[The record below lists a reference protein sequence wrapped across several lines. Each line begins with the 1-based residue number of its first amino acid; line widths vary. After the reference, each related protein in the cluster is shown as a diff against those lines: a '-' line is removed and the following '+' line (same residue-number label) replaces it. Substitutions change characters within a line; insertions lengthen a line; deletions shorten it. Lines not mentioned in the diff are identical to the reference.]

1 VENECKKEIERIEE
15 KMTERPLA
23 TIQRIS
29 KIEPIENADLIEVAT
44 ILGWHCVVKREEFKV
59 GDLCVYCEV
68 DSLLPEKPEF
78 EFLRKNCFIDREDM
92 RGFRIR
98 TVRLKGQ
105 VSQGICFPLE
115 TVIGVPLDG
124 LPEFHEGDDLT
135 EFLGIKKWE
144 SKISLGMGGKI
155 KGSFPGFI
163 PKTDETRIQSI
174 PDLLERHNGTYC
186 YVTEKVDG
194 SSCTVFLKDGEIG
207 VCSRNMWMQ
216 DTEENVFWA
225 TAKKMDLEGKMK
237 SVLGEGNWA
246 LQGELLGPGLQ
257 GNKYGLKGN
266 KILWFNV
273 FNVDTYK
280 YLNFEEF
287 QNVIINMGLET
298 VPFVGK
304 FILNNT
310 VDELVEMSKGKSLLD
325 DKIHREGIV
334 IRPCEEKEDKKLGRV
349 SFKVINPD
357 FLLKFGE

>member
-1 VENECKKEIERIEE
+1 MVERA
-15 KMTERPLA
+15 LA
-23 TIQRIS
+23 TVQKIS
-29 KIEPIENADLIEVAT
+29 KIEPIENADSIDVAT
-44 ILGWHCVVKREEFKV
+44 ILGWHCVVKKNEFNV

-98 TVRLKGQ
+98 TIRLRGV

-115 TVIGVPLDG
+115 EMIGVPLDG

-135 EFLGIKKWE
+135 EFLGVKKWE
-144 SKISLGMGGKI
+144 PKISLGMGGKI

-225 TAKKMDLEGKMK
+225 TAKKLNVENKLREYSEKYFEGKT
-237 SVLGEGNWA
+237 NIA
-246 LQGELLGPGLQ
+246 LQGELLGPGIQ
-257 GNKYGLKGN
+257 GNKYGLKEN
-266 KILWFNV
+266 IILWFN
-273 FNVDTYK
+273 FFAIDEYS
-280 YLNFEEF
+280 YLSFDSF
-287 QNVIINMGLET
+287 QSVIKEMGLET
-298 VPFVGK
+298 VPFIGK
-304 FILNNT
+304 FVLNNT
-310 VDELVEMSKGKSLLD
+310 VDELVEMSKGESKLNQ
-325 DKIHREGIV
+325 IHREGIV
-334 IRPCEEKEDKKLGRV
+334 VRPCEEKEDRKLGRV

>member
-1 VENECKKEIERIEE
+1 
-15 KMTERPLA
+15 MTDRSLA

-29 KIEPIENADLIEVAT
+29 KIEPIEGADSIDVAR
-44 ILGWHCVVKREEFKV
+44 ILGWNCVVKKNEFSV

-68 DSLLPEKPEF
+68 DSLLPENPEF

-98 TVRLKGQ
+98 TVKLRQQ
-105 VSQGICFPLE
+105 VSQGICFPLSIIDQSISIDPN
-115 TVIGVPLDG
+115 TDWK
-124 LPEFHEGDDLT
+124 EGQDVT
-135 EFLGIKKWE
+135 AILGIKKWE
-144 SKISLGMGGKI
+144 PKISLSMGGKI

-194 SSCTVFLKDGEIG
+194 SSVTVFLKDGEIG

-225 TAKKMDLEGKMK
+225 TAKKMDIENKMK

-246 LQGELLGPGLQ
+246 LQGELLGPGIQ
-257 GNKYGLKGN
+257 GNKYGLKTS

-280 YLNFEEF
+280 YLDFDDFNSLI
-287 QNVIINMGLET
+287 QNMGLEI
-298 VPFVGK
+298 VPFLGK
-304 FILNNT
+304 FVLNNT
-310 VDELVEMSKGKSLLD
+310 VDELVEMSKGQSALN
-325 DKIHREGIV
+325 KIHREGIV

>member
-1 VENECKKEIERIEE
+1 MMERA
-15 KMTERPLA
+15 LA
-23 TIQRIS
+23 TVQRIS
-29 KIEPIENADLIEVAT
+29 KIDPIEGADSIDVAR
-44 ILGWHCVVKREEFKV
+44 ILGWNCVVKKNEYQV

-78 EFLRKNCFIDREDM
+78 EFLRKSGFVDRDDM
-92 RGFRIR
+92 RGFRIK
-98 TVRLKGQ
+98 TIRLRGKI
-105 VSQGICFPLE
+105 SQGICFPLE

-144 SKISLGMGGKI
+144 PKISLSMGGKI

-174 PDLLERHNGTYC
+174 PDFLERHNGTYC

-194 SSCTVFLKDGEIG
+194 SSVTVFLKDGEIG

-225 TAKKMDLEGKMK
+225 TAKKMDIENKMK

-246 LQGELLGPGLQ
+246 LQGELLGPGIQ
-257 GNKYGLKGN
+257 GNKYGLKEN
-266 KILWFNV
+266 TILWFNV

-280 YLNFEEF
+280 YLDFDDFYNLIE
-287 QNVIINMGLET
+287 NMGLET
-298 VPFVGK
+298 VPFLNK

-310 VDELVEMSKGKSLLD
+310 VDELVEMSKGESKLN
-325 DKIHREGIV
+325 KIHREGIV

>member
-1 VENECKKEIERIEE
+1 MENECKKEIERIEE

-29 KIEPIENADLIEVAT
+29 KIEPIEGADSIDVAR
-44 ILGWHCVVKREEFKV
+44 ILGWNVVIRKGEFFA
-59 GDLCVYCEV
+59 GDLCVYCEI
-68 DSLLPEKPEF
+68 DSLLPVIPDF
-78 EFLRKNCFIDREDM
+78 EFLRKSCFVDRDDLS
-92 RGFRIR
+92 GFRIK
-98 TVRLKGQ
+98 TIRLRQ
-105 VSQGICFPLE
+105 QISQGICFPMSLVDPN
-115 TVIGVPLDG
+115 TSWK
-124 LPEFHEGDDLT
+124 EGDDLT
-135 EFLGIKKWE
+135 EILGIIKWE
-144 SKISLGMGGKI
+144 PRISLGMGGKI

-194 SSCTVFLKDGEIG
+194 SSITVFFKDGEIG

>member
-1 VENECKKEIERIEE
+1 MEER
-15 KMTERPLA
+15 KLA
-23 TIQRIS
+23 TIQRIL
-29 KIEPIENADLIEVAT
+29 KIEPIEGADAIECAT
-44 ILGWHCVVKREEFKV
+44 ILGWHLVVKKSEFGV
-59 GDLCVYCEV
+59 GDLCVFCEV

-78 EFLRKNCFIDREDM
+78 EFLRKNCFIDWEDM

-98 TVRLKGQ
+98 TVKLRSQ
-105 VSQGICFPLE
+105 VSQGICFPITILGTFPYDE
-115 TVIGVPLDG
+115 KIAGVV
-124 LPEFHEGDDLT
+124 EGDDVT
-135 EFLGIKKWE
+135 EWLGVKKWE
-144 SKISLGMGGKI
+144 PKISLSMGGKI

-194 SSCTVFLKDGEIG
+194 SSVTVFLKDGEIG

-225 TAKKMDLEGKMK
+225 TVHKMDVESKIRALSNKFFYDG
-237 SVLGEGNWA
+237 VYPNLA
-246 LQGELLGPGLQ
+246 LQGELLGPGIQ
-257 GNKYGLKGN
+257 GNKYDLKEHV
-266 KILWFNV
+266 ILWFNL
-273 FNVDTYK
+273 FDINSFK
-280 YLNFEEF
+280 YFHGDDFFELVEE
-287 QNVIINMGLET
+287 VGLKT
-298 VPFVGK
+298 VPLINK

-310 VDELVEMSKGKSLLD
+310 VDELVEMSKDKSKLN